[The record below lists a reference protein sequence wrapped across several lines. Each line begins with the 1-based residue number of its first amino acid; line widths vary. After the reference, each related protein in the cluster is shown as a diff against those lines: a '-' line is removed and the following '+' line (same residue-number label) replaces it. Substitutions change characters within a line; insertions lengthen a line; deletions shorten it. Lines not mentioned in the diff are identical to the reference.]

1 MRSRMALY
9 GEMEASDPLQLGA
22 GRLLYGAVS
31 GAQSI
36 TEETLQEIYSQ

>member
-9 GEMEASDPLQLGA
+9 GEMVASDSLPLGA

-31 GAQSI
+31 GADSI
-36 TEETLQEIYSQ
+36 AEETLQEIYTL